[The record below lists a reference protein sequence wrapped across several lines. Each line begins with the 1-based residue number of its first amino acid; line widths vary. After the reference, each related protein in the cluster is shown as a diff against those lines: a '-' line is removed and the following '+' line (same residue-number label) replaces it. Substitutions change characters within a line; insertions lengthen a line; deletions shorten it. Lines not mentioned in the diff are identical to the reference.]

1 MKLENTLY
9 DILNKIQR
17 WLPAV
22 GVLYLAL
29 CTIWNLPYGQQINN
43 TIIAIA
49 TFLAATLEISTG
61 VYHKDVSQQILTN
74 YIDDVFD
81 NDTNLSDAFP
91 SEDADESVESDETD
105 SE

>member
-1 MKLENTLY
+1 MKLENKLY

-17 WLPAV
+17 WLPAL

-61 VYHKDVSQQILTN
+61 VYHKDVSTEILQQ
-74 YIDDVFD
+74 YVSDV
-81 NDTNLSDAFP
+81 FP
-91 SEDADESVESDETD
+91 SEDDEVEPVESDETE

>member
-1 MKLENTLY
+1 MKFDNKVY

-17 WLPAV
+17 WLPAL

-43 TIIAIA
+43 TIIALA

-61 VYHKDVSQQILTN
+61 VYHKDVSTEILQQ
-74 YIDDVFD
+74 YVSDV
-81 NDTNLSDAFP
+81 FP
-91 SEDADESVESDETD
+91 SEDDEVEPVESDET
-105 SE
+105 ETE

>member
-1 MKLENTLY
+1 MKLENKLY

-61 VYHKDVSQQILTN
+61 VYHKDVSTEILQQ
-74 YIDDVFD
+74 YVSDV
-81 NDTNLSDAFP
+81 FP
-91 SEDADESVESDETD
+91 SEDDEVGPVESDETE

>member
-1 MKLENTLY
+1 MKLSNTLY

-17 WLPAV
+17 WLPAL

-29 CTIWNLPYGQQINN
+29 CTIWGLPYGQQINN
-43 TIIAIA
+43 TIIAVA

-61 VYHKDVSQQILTN
+61 VYHKDVSTHILEGM
-74 YIDDVFD
+74 IDDVF
-81 NDTNLSDAFP
+81 P
-91 SEDADESVESDETD
+91 SEDDPSESDETE

>member
-1 MKLENTLY
+1 MKLENKLY

-61 VYHKDVSQQILTN
+61 VYHKDVSTEILQQ
-74 YIDDVFD
+74 YVSDV
-81 NDTNLSDAFP
+81 FP
-91 SEDADESVESDETD
+91 SEEEEDKPVESDETE

>member
-1 MKLENTLY
+1 MKLENKLY

-61 VYHKDVSQQILTN
+61 VYHKDVSTEILQQ
-74 YIDDVFD
+74 YVSDV
-81 NDTNLSDAFP
+81 FP
-91 SEDADESVESDETD
+91 SEDDEVESVESDETE

>member
-1 MKLENTLY
+1 MKFDNKVY

-17 WLPAV
+17 WLPAL

-43 TIIAIA
+43 TIIALA

-61 VYHKDVSQQILTN
+61 AYHKDVSTEILQQ
-74 YIDDVFD
+74 YVSDVFP
-81 NDTNLSDAFP
+81 SDEVDEA
-91 SEDADESVESDETD
+91 ESVEPDETV

>member
-17 WLPAV
+17 WLPAL

-61 VYHKDVSQQILTN
+61 VYHKDVSTEILQQ
-74 YIDDVFD
+74 YVSDV
-81 NDTNLSDAFP
+81 FP
-91 SEDADESVESDETD
+91 SEEEEDKPVESDETE

>member
-17 WLPAV
+17 WLPAI

-29 CTIWNLPYGQQINN
+29 CQIWNLPYGQQINN

-61 VYHKDVSQQILTN
+61 VYHKDVSTQIITSM
-74 YIDDVFD
+74 IGDE
-81 NDTNLSDAFP
+81 FP
-91 SEDADESVESDETD
+91 SEEEESEQAE
-105 SE
+105 